1 MLTRLKAQFQAWI
14 NGAAGFAYKIGLSPN
29 TISIIGIIFAVAS
42 ALMYSIWR
50 INTALVPVA
59 GLLLLLSGFCDALDG
74 VLAQKWGKITAFGA
88 FLDST
93 LDRYSDALVICGIII
108 GGLCDIV
115 WGLAALIGSFL
126 VSYTRA
132 RGEASG
138 IKMITVGIAE
148 RAERVIILAAVSF
161 LFVVDVAV
169 VNYGMIIV
177 AILANFTV
185 LQRVFHVKRT
195 ASN

>member
-1 MLTRLKAQFQAWI
+1 MLTRLKAEFQAWI
-14 NGAAGFAYKIGLSPN
+14 NGVAEFAYKIGLSPN
-29 TISIIGIIFAVAS
+29 TVSIIGIIFAVAS
-42 ALMYSIWR
+42 ALLYSVWR
-50 INTALVPVA
+50 VNTVLVPVA
-59 GLLLLLSGFCDALDG
+59 GVLLLLSGFCDSLDG

-93 LDRYSDALVICGIII
+93 LDRYSDALVICGIIV
-108 GGLCDIV
+108 GGLCDLV

-148 RAERVIILAAVSF
+148 RAERVIILVAVSF
-161 LFVVDVAV
+161 LFIVDAAV
-169 VNYGMIIV
+169 VNYGVIIV
-177 AILANFTV
+177 AILANLTV
-185 LQRVFHVKRT
+185 LQRVLHVKRT
-195 ASN
+195 VSS